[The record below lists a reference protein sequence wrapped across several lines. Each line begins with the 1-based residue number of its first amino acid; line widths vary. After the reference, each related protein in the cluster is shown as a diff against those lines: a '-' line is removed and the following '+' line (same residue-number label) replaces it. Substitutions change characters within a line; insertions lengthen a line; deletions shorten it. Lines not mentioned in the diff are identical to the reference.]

1 MYQITKD
8 MIEEQFE
15 GCLYCGEPQ
24 GDKFGCCQENHFGT
38 ITLIDSHF
46 KKDVDNNF
54 IQDSFLIDDD
64 FNIVE
69 HNDLSIQ
76 EKNDVLGGLERD
88 IKGDR

>member
-1 MYQITKD
+1 M
-8 MIEEQFE
+8 
-15 GCLYCGEPQ
+15 
-24 GDKFGCCQENHFGT
+24 
-38 ITLIDSHF
+38 IDSHF